1 MSEFKPTGRLQE
13 WDGTRPDLRQWSD
26 LEVLDGLRQLGIDTD
41 RERFTARAATALA
54 QGDVEE
60 EWLQK
65 LPTQDENLQVFTWM
79 TVQELWERWQVATW
93 PRDRLA
99 RMFAYLVD
107 AEFGAEWANRCHAP
121 TADEVFNA
129 LEEFLNDQP
138 NPQREMEALVEQ
150 LGMPPAAL
158 PGKLIEAMAEWSEVG
173 AVTRAER
180 GGALLTKLLGRGH
193 SKAYLAAALISAR
206 MLDRAQAAAL
216 EVPLEA
222 PVDGGFDETV
232 GYLCLAAGDA
242 MLADYWIRK
251 ADLASGLRKSEL
263 TLAAETV
270 RNFLDDRK
278 QQADDAAPV
287 PEQVRKAAK
296 VGASQAAYYAI
307 MAFAGGG
314 TPGGV

>member
-1 MSEFKPTGRLQE
+1 MSEFKPTGRLEQ
-13 WDGTRPDLRQWSD
+13 WDGTRPDLRHWSD
-26 LEVLDGLRQLGIDTD
+26 PEVLDGLRQLGIDTD

-60 EWLQK
+60 EWLEK
-65 LPTQDENLQVFTWM
+65 LPSQEENLQVFTWM
-79 TVQELWERWQVATW
+79 SVQELWERWRVPTW

-107 AEFGAEWANRCHAP
+107 AEFAAEWADRCHAP
-121 TADEVFNA
+121 TATEVFDA
-129 LEEFLNDQP
+129 LEAFLDEQP
-138 NPQREMEALVEQ
+138 NPRREMEALVEQ

-158 PGKLIEAMAEWSEVG
+158 PGKLIDAMAEWAEVG
-173 AVTRAER
+173 NVTLAER

-193 SKAYLAAALISAR
+193 GKAYLAAALISAR

-216 EVPLEA
+216 EVPLDA

-242 MLADYWIRK
+242 MLADHWIRK
-251 ADLASGLRKSEL
+251 ADRASGMRKSEL
-263 TLAAETV
+263 TFAAEAV

-278 QQADDAAPV
+278 QQADDTAPV
-287 PEQVRKAAK
+287 PEQVRKASKA
-296 VGASQAAYYAI
+296 GASQAAYYAI
-307 MAFAGGG
+307 MAFAGAGS
-314 TPGGV
+314 PGGG